1 MPTDDTAAPRSESTP
16 PAAAVRQKR
25 RLGEILVAGGAVTA
39 EQLAHALAEQPNRQ
53 LPLGQT
59 LLALGY
65 TTDEVMRQ
73 ALSSQLGVPY
83 IDLQNV
89 IIDHTLAP
97 LLDREFAVQNALF
110 PVARIGRMLTVAM
123 DDPTATNVVE
133 ELARQTGHDVT
144 VVTSSHDAIH
154 RALVRLYEAA
164 AKAADAPAKRAP
176 LVAPT
181 AAPQVDAPARLQI
194 IGPGP
199 HGYVTLLGLMTYDLP
214 DLLRSIEGG
223 LAFRVFEHFV
233 ESTGLTPDRAA
244 EFADISRRTLAARRD
259 EGRFPR
265 DESDR
270 LVRAARIFGGAVE
283 LFKGDRAMAS
293 AWLES
298 GQPALGGSVP
308 IELARTDLGAREVE
322 RALSQLRSR
331 SGA

>member
-1 MPTDDTAAPRSESTP
+1 MSTDDAVSRPDAPRPAAP
-16 PAAAVRQKR
+16 AQQKR

-39 EQLAHALAEQPNRQ
+39 EQLAHALAEQPKRQ

-89 IIDHTLAP
+89 IIDRTLAP
-97 LLDREFAVQNALF
+97 LLDREFAVQHALF

-123 DDPTATNVVE
+123 DDPTATSVVE
-133 ELARQTGHDVT
+133 ELARRTGHDVT

-164 AKAADAPAKRAP
+164 AKSAEGRSAPKPAGPSAPADAE
-176 LVAPT
+176 
-181 AAPQVDAPARLQI
+181 ARRQPSALGQ
-194 IGPGP
+194 GP
-199 HGYVTLLGLMTYDLP
+199 HGYVSLLGLMTYDLP

-223 LAFRVFEHFV
+223 LAFRVFDQFV
-233 ESTGLTPDRAA
+233 EATGLTVDRAA

-259 EGRFPR
+259 EGRFSR

-270 LVRAARIFGGAVE
+270 LVRAARIFGGAVS
-283 LFKGDRAMAS
+283 LFKGDRGTAS

-298 GQPALGGSVP
+298 GQPSLGGSVP

-322 RALSQLRSR
+322 RALAHLRSHT
-331 SGA
+331 S